1 MTRKLT
7 PQEHLENVI
16 IQQNEGRP
24 VNQYTALLRNPGVAR
39 RERPESMIHYGGDG
53 DYSGEEMLVLAF
65 TAPVLYFFWFPVVA
79 LLGYV
84 TGYLNEDSKVCR
96 LIDKEL
102 ESNWLNNQL
111 FSLAFSIGHV
121 LVFGIFVGV
130 FTGHPFMCM
139 LVPNIAGGI
148 WIIASEFI
156 SQRKMFKDID
166 SWDWSPKLAPIRR
179 NWSHNICVRN

>member
-24 VNQYTALLRNPGVAR
+24 VNQYTALLRNPGAKR
-39 RERPESMIHYGGDG
+39 WERPKSMIHYGGDG

-65 TAPVLYFFWFPVVA
+65 IAPVLYFFWLPVVA
-79 LLGYV
+79 LLGYM
-84 TGYLNEDSKVCR
+84 TGYLNKDSKVCR
-96 LIDKEL
+96 LTDKGL
-102 ESNWLNNQL
+102 GSDWANNQM
-111 FSLAFSIGHV
+111 FSLAFLLGH
-121 LVFGIFVGV
+121 LLIFGVFVGLA
-130 FTGHPFMCM
+130 TGHPLISM
-139 LVPNIAGGI
+139 LVPNLMGGI

-166 SWDWSPKLAPIRR
+166 SRD
-179 NWSHNICVRN
+179 